1 MRMLKA
7 LIACSSFSQPPAG
20 APFNDRP
27 FPLPSPLP
35 TRSSEEV
42 LEFRDDFVIFH
53 GLLLCPEGCLI
64 PSRVTWVGFDMNI
77 DAFAQ
82 AQDIPMTFIHFEAL
96 FVFYQ
101 GWLETHLTYMNLS
114 GESIDVALQEGVNIL
129 KTKGLTD
136 CARST
141 NTDQKCKHVRLLD
154 VPV

>member
-64 PSRVTWVGFDMNI
+64 PSRVTWSLTLLQVGFDMNI

-114 GESIDVALQEGVNIL
+114 GES
-129 KTKGLTD
+129 GLFTPPP
-136 CARST
+136 
-141 NTDQKCKHVRLLD
+141 L
-154 VPV
+154 

>member
-1 MRMLKA
+1 M
-7 LIACSSFSQPPAG
+7 G
-20 APFNDRP
+20 
-27 FPLPSPLP
+27 
-35 TRSSEEV
+35 E
-42 LEFRDDFVIFH
+42 
-53 GLLLCPEGCLI
+53 
-64 PSRVTWVGFDMNI
+64 VGFDMNI

>member
-64 PSRVTWVGFDMNI
+64 PSRVTWSLTLLQVGFDMNI

-114 GESIDVALQEGVNIL
+114 GESEYKRVLQ
-129 KTKGLTD
+129 
-136 CARST
+136 
-141 NTDQKCKHVRLLD
+141 
-154 VPV
+154 